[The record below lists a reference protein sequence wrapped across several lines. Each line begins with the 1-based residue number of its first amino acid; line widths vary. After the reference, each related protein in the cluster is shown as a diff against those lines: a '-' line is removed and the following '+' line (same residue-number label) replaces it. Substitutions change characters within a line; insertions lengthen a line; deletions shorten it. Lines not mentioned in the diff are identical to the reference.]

1 MVLEATVQVMCASL
15 DFELILAIAHIP
27 ALCSVFSDLL
37 P

>member
-1 MVLEATVQVMCASL
+1 MVLKATLQFMCVSL